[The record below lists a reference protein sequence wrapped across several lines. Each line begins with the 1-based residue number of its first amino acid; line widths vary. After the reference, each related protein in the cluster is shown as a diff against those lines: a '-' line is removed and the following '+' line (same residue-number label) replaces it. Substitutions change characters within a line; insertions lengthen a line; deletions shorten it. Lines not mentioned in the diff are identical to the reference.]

1 LSAAVRCVDS
11 ARRDIARRLRD
22 RGIDSPDLDARILVG
37 HALGLDHAALM
48 LAGER
53 RLHAAEIDRIE
64 TLAARRLS
72 REPIARIIGTKEFWG
87 LPLNITPDV
96 LVPRPETESVVEQAL
111 AAVDPTEARSCAVRI
126 ADLGVGSGAIL
137 IALLVELGTASAI
150 GTDRNPKALDLARQ
164 NARRLGVAP
173 RATFVVCDFGAAVAP
188 GCDLVV
194 TNPPYIRTG
203 EIAELEPDVREFDPR
218 SAIDGGCDGLEAYRV
233 IAIHARQILT
243 PGGHLIAE
251 IGHGQGDAVADLVA
265 AAGFSR
271 IRIVPDLAGI
281 SRVVVAVRNL

>member
-1 LSAAVRCVDS
+1 
-11 ARRDIARRLRD
+11 
-22 RGIDSPDLDARILVG
+22 GGP
-37 HALGLDHAALM
+37 
-48 LAGER
+48 
-53 RLHAAEIDRIE
+53 
-64 TLAARRLS
+64 
-72 REPIARIIGTKEFWG
+72 
-87 LPLNITPDV
+87 
-96 LVPRPETESVVEQAL
+96 
-111 AAVDPTEARSCAVRI
+111 
-126 ADLGVGSGAIL
+126 GAIL
-137 IALLVELGTASAI
+137 VPAWAEARPGGRFGT
-150 GTDRNPKALDLARQ
+150 GREPKAPGRARK

-173 RATFVVCDFGAAVAP
+173 RAVFVVCDFGAAVAP

-251 IGHGQGDAVADLVA
+251 IGHGQGDAVAALVA